1 MDTSTTLDSCQ
12 VLELRQ
18 YTLHPGKRDMLIELF
33 DRYFAAPHEELG
45 MRVLGQFRDLDAP
58 DRYVWLRG
66 FADLPSRAA
75 PLDAFY
81 TSAVWNQHRD
91 AANTTMIDW
100 NDVLL
105 LRPVDPGAGFVLPR
119 TRLAADVPESG
130 AFVLATIYLLRSAVD
145 DTFVRWFDTHVSPVM
160 AATGAPPLA
169 RFRTEYGE
177 NNYPRLP
184 VREGEHAFVWF
195 TSFASG
201 LHHERH
207 RAELARAAAWTRHLE
222 PELVARCAS
231 PPQQLRLA
239 PTERSLLRHREPIGY
254 TLHRKGDVHDFDF
267 LAGDWHVVNRR
278 LKVRGAGCTEWDEF
292 PATSRAR
299 LHLGGLA
306 NVDEL
311 VTPQAGPNVARRG
324 APAAGPDG
332 QAERATDG
340 TQWPGAS
347 PGTGTAPGTC
357 AGMTVRYFRLA
368 DQQWTIRWISARTGD
383 IDPGVV
389 GGFQGDRG
397 EFYGEDLDDGRP
409 VKVRFIWN
417 RLGPDAARWEQ
428 SFSYDDGPW
437 EINWIME
444 FTRAP

>member
-1 MDTSTTLDSCQ
+1 MATSTVLDPSQ
-12 VLELRQ
+12 ILELRQ
-18 YTLHPGKRDMLIELF
+18 YTLHPGQRDTLIELF
-33 DRYFAAPHEELG
+33 DRCFVESQEALG
-45 MRVLGQFRDLDAP
+45 MRVLGQFRDMDAA
-58 DRYVWLRG
+58 DRFVWLRG

-81 TSAVWNQHRD
+81 RGPVWKQHRD
-91 AANTTMIDW
+91 AANATMIDSD
-100 NDVLL
+100 NVLL
-105 LRPVDPGAGFVLPR
+105 LRPVDPGAGFILPR
-119 TRLAADVPESG
+119 ARLAAVPDPG
-130 AFVLATIYLLRSAVD
+130 AFVLATIYLLRSTVD
-145 DTFVRWFDTHVSPVM
+145 DAFVRWFDAHVSPVM

-169 RFRTEYGE
+169 RFRTEYGRNE
-177 NNYPRLP
+177 YPRLP

-195 TSFASG
+195 ASFASG

-231 PPQQLRLA
+231 PPHQLRLA
-239 PTERSLLRHREPIGY
+239 PTARSLLRHAEPSGY
-254 TLHRKGDVHDFDF
+254 TTHRTGDAHDFDF
-267 LAGDWHVVNRR
+267 LAGDWRVVNRR
-278 LKVRGAGCTEWDEF
+278 LKVRNAGCTEWDEF
-292 PATSRAR
+292 PATSRAA

-311 VTPQAGPNVARRG
+311 TVPTR
-324 APAAGPDG
+324 
-332 QAERATDG
+332 
-340 TQWPGAS
+340 S
-347 PGTGTAPGTC
+347 C

-428 SFSYDDGPW
+428 SFSHDDGPW

>member
-1 MDTSTTLDSCQ
+1 MLGRMEPSTVLDPSQ

-18 YTLHPGKRDMLIELF
+18 YTLHPGKRDTLVELF
-33 DRYFAAPHEELG
+33 DRCFIESQEELG
-45 MRVLGQFRDLDAP
+45 MRVLGQFRDMDAP
-58 DRYVWLRG
+58 DRFVWLRG

-75 PLDAFY
+75 PLEAFY
-81 TSAVWNQHRD
+81 TGPVWNQHRE
-91 AANTTMIDW
+91 AANATMIDSD
-100 NDVLL
+100 DVLL
-105 LRPVDPGAGFVLPR
+105 LRPVDAGAGFVVPR
-119 TRLAADVPESG
+119 GRRASG
-130 AFVLATIYLLRSAVD
+130 AQASSAGSSAFVLATIYLLRSPVD
-145 DTFVRWFDTHVSPVM
+145 DAFVRWFDAHVSPVM
-160 AATGAPPLA
+160 AQTGAPPLA
-169 RFRTEYGE
+169 RFRTEHGK
-177 NNYPRLP
+177 NDFPRLP

-201 LHHERH
+201 SHHERH
-207 RAELARAAAWTRHLE
+207 RAELARTASWTRHLE

-231 PPQQLRLA
+231 RPQQLRLA
-239 PTERSLLRHREPIGY
+239 PTTRSLLRHTEPCGF

-267 LAGDWHVVNRR
+267 LAGDWNVAHRR

-292 PATSRAR
+292 ASTSRAQ
-299 LHLGGLA
+299 LHLGGVA

-311 VTPQAGPNVARRG
+311 TVPTR
-324 APAAGPDG
+324 
-332 QAERATDG
+332 
-340 TQWPGAS
+340 
-347 PGTGTAPGTC
+347 TC

-397 EFYGEDLDDGRP
+397 EFYGHELDGERL

-417 RLGPDAARWEQ
+417 RLGPAAARWEQ

-437 EINWIME
+437 EVNWIMD
-444 FTRAP
+444 FTRAK

>member
-91 AANTTMIDW
+91 AANATMIDW

-169 RFRTEYGE
+169 RFRTEYGANE
-177 NNYPRLP
+177 FPRLP

-201 LHHERH
+201 SHHERH

-231 PPQQLRLA
+231 PPHQLRLA
-239 PTERSLLRHREPIGY
+239 PTARSLLRHAEPFGY
-254 TLHRKGDVHDFDF
+254 TTHRRGDAHDFDF
-267 LAGDWHVVNRR
+267 LAGDWRVVNRR
-278 LKVRGAGCTEWDEF
+278 LRVRNSGCTEWDEF
-292 PATSRAR
+292 PATSRAA
-299 LHLGGLA
+299 LHLGGVA

-311 VTPQAGPNVARRG
+311 TISNR
-324 APAAGPDG
+324 
-332 QAERATDG
+332 
-340 TQWPGAS
+340 
-347 PGTGTAPGTC
+347 TC
-357 AGMTVRYFRLA
+357 AGMTVRHFRLA

-389 GGFQGDRG
+389 GGFQCDRG

>member
-1 MDTSTTLDSCQ
+1 MATSTALDPSQ

-18 YTLHPGKRDMLIELF
+18 YTLHPGQRDTLIELF
-33 DRYFAAPHEELG
+33 DRCFVESQEELG
-45 MRVLGQFRDLDAP
+45 MRVLGQFRDMDAS
-58 DRYVWLRG
+58 DRFVWLRG
-66 FADLPSRAA
+66 FADLPSRTA

-81 TSAVWNQHRD
+81 SGPVWKQHRD
-91 AANTTMIDW
+91 AANATMIDSD
-100 NDVLL
+100 NVLL
-105 LRPVDPGAGFVLPR
+105 LRPVDPGAGFILPR
-119 TRLAADVPESG
+119 ARLAAVPDPG

-145 DTFVRWFDTHVSPVM
+145 DAFVRWFDGHVSPVM

-169 RFRTEYGE
+169 RFRTEYGKNE
-177 NNYPRLP
+177 FPRLP

-195 TSFASG
+195 SSFASG

-231 PPQQLRLA
+231 PPHQLRLA
-239 PTERSLLRHREPIGY
+239 PTARSLLRHAEPLGY
-254 TLHRKGDVHDFDF
+254 TTHRRGGAHDFDF
-267 LAGDWHVVNRR
+267 LAGDWRVVNRR
-278 LKVRGAGCTEWDEF
+278 LKVRNTGCTEWDEF
-292 PATSRAR
+292 PATSRAA
-299 LHLGGLA
+299 LHLGGVA

-311 VTPQAGPNVARRG
+311 TI
-324 APAAGPDG
+324 PD
-332 QAERATDG
+332 R
-340 TQWPGAS
+340 
-347 PGTGTAPGTC
+347 TC
-357 AGMTVRYFRLA
+357 AGMTVRHFRLA

-444 FTRAP
+444 FMRAP